1 MATTVEQKRTTD
13 DHEVAED
20 DVLNALRRIIDPDL
34 HRDIV
39 QLGFVKHLRVC
50 GGGVAFDI
58 ELTTP
63 ACPVK
68 AQMES
73 QAREFVGA
81 LPGVSQVNVTMTSQ
95 VRSHFTEDR
104 EYLASVKNVIAVAS
118 GKGGVGKSTVA
129 ANLAL
134 ALAKTGAAVGLMDAD
149 VYGPSVPIMMGVSE
163 RPEVSVDQKIL
174 PLENHG
180 LKLMSI
186 GFLADDRAPII
197 WRGPMVG
204 KLLQQFMSDVAW
216 GDLDYLVM
224 DLPPGTGDAQLT
236 LCQTATLSGA
246 VIVTTPQEVALE
258 DVTRAIRMFEK
269 VNVPVLGIV
278 ENMSYYVCSH
288 CGHREEV
295 FLHGGGQRAAET
307 LGVPFLGEIP
317 LDPQICLGGDNGVP
331 IVAGNPESPQ
341 TAAFFEIA
349 GRVAA
354 SLSTLAMEE
363 SQGGGDSRGE
373 PLLRIVS

>member
-50 GGGVAFDI
+50 GGVVAFDI

-129 ANLAL
+129 ANVAL

-288 CGHREEV
+288 CGHRDEV

-331 IVAGNPESPQ
+331 IVVGNPESPQ
-341 TAAFFEIA
+341 TAAFFGIA

>member
-1 MATTVEQKRTTD
+1 MATTVEQKRTTT

-20 DVLNALRRIIDPDL
+20 DVLKALGRIIDPDL

-50 GGGVAFDI
+50 GGVVAFNI

-288 CGHREEV
+288 CGHRDEV

-307 LGVPFLGEIP
+307 LEVPFLGEIP

-331 IVAGNPESPQ
+331 IVVGNPESPQ
-341 TAAFFEIA
+341 TAAFLEIA

-373 PLLRIVS
+373 ALLRIVS